1 MDKRI
6 KANVVDSHFED
17 FRKLA
22 KEMALGIIKG
32 KKILKTLKD
41 AIKEKKTRL
50 MLLQPTPMKKMKTKK
65 KLKIFLI

>member
-22 KEMALGIIKG
+22 KEMALGIIK
-32 KKILKTLKD
+32 
-41 AIKEKKTRL
+41 EKK
-50 MLLQPTPMKKMKTKK
+50 
-65 KLKIFLI
+65 F